1 MIGNLKVSQCA
12 TDSMGAIDVPADTKD
27 KQWKSV
33 VKIGRT
39 HLEDAV
45 PLTVIQEW
53 SGWAAHLDTAAN
65 RVEAAQPEL
74 YRLAAGGTAVGTELN
89 APTTSTTRSP
99 LRSPA

>member
-12 TDSMGAIDVPADTKD
+12 TDSMGAIAVLLTPRT
-27 KQWKSV
+27 SS
-33 VKIGRT
+33 GR
-39 HLEDAV
+39 A
-45 PLTVIQEW
+45 W
-53 SGWAAHLDTAAN
+53 SRSAARTSKMRCRWAAQLDTAAN

-74 YRLAAGGTAVGTELN
+74 YRLAAGGTAAAIGLN